1 MGSILFSRVFGQ
13 VGRVLAA
20 ALLLGSSPAP
30 AQLLLSE
37 VFYDAI
43 GSDDGWG
50 FVEIAGAPGT
60 DLDGWRVVGINGAN
74 GETVVTVDLVGA
86 IAEDGL
92 FLLVDRTSGGTT
104 FTPGNDQVAN
114 FDLQNGPD
122 SVQLRDRDRVA
133 DALGYGVF
141 GPGTFSFAEGMPAP
155 DVPPG
160 HSLARFFADADSGDN
175 ANDFGVLSVPTP
187 GWAVFRPVPEPGT
200 GALVFAG
207 LLVLGARARRNRIR
221 CAQFALPLPTG

>member
-1 MGSILFSRVFGQ
+1 MRLILLSRVLGHA
-13 VGRVLAA
+13 GRVLAA
-20 ALLLGSSPAP
+20 AFFFGASPAP

-60 DLDGWRVVGINGAN
+60 DLDGWRLEGINGAN
-74 GETVVTVDLVGA
+74 GETVVAVDLVGV

-92 FLLVDRTSGGTT
+92 FLLADRTSAGAT
-104 FTPGNDQVAN
+104 FTPGPDQLAN

-122 SVQLRDRDRVA
+122 SVRLLDRDRVA

-141 GPGTFSFAEGMPAP
+141 GPGAFSFAEGEPAP
-155 DVPPG
+155 DVPAG
-160 HSLARFFADADSGDN
+160 HSLARFFADVDTGDN
-175 ANDFGVLSVPTP
+175 ASDFAVLSAPTP
-187 GWAVFRPVPEPGT
+187 GWAEFLSVPEPGT
-200 GALVFAG
+200 GALVFSG
-207 LLVLGARARRNRIR
+207 LLALAARARRSRAR
-221 CAQFALPLPTG
+221 GPEVASHLPRG